1 MPAYV
6 VAHVEVTDPI
16 RYQEYRAMVLGTM
29 TPFGGRFLV
38 RGPAPEVLEGSWD
51 PKRLGIGTVA
61 PVGGWFLVGGTA
73 AEVLGGSWDPKPLV
87 ILEFPDADHA
97 RRWWASP
104 EYAAAKAIRQATS
117 VGTLVLL
124 EGVSPS

>member
-6 VAHVEVTDPI
+6 VAHVEVTDPV
-16 RYQEYRAMVLGTM
+16 RYQEYRGMVLGTM

-51 PKRLGIGTVA
+51 PKRL
-61 PVGGWFLVGGTA
+61 
-73 AEVLGGSWDPKPLV
+73 V

-97 RRWWASP
+97 RRWWSSA
-104 EYAAAKAIRQATS
+104 EYAAAKAIRQASS

-124 EGVSPS
+124 EGVASS

>member
-16 RYQEYRAMVLGTM
+16 RYQAYRGMVLGTM

-51 PKRLGIGTVA
+51 PKRL
-61 PVGGWFLVGGTA
+61 
-73 AEVLGGSWDPKPLV
+73 V
-87 ILEFPDADHA
+87 IVEFPDADHA
-97 RRWWASP
+97 RRWWSSP

-124 EGVSPS
+124 EGASSS